1 MNLALI
7 NRKQNSQIGKR
18 VIRREDARLL
28 SGLGKFTDD
37 AVMEDQT
44 YAVMLRSIHAHAKF
58 KIISIDTAKEMPG
71 VIEILIGE
79 DWLDDGLNPM
89 PAWGNPADVAL
100 SNRDGSELFFSPL
113 FPLAIDRVRRSGEI
127 IAVVIAN
134 THLQAIE
141 AAENINIKYNVLKS
155 VSDAANAIK
164 PNAPV
169 IWNQAMDN
177 ITVDD
182 EKGNI
187 NICKEAF
194 DNAAHII
201 KLETFNQRV
210 TGVPMEPRAA
220 LANFEARENIYYLE
234 AGSQGANRLQN
245 ELAATFGINRD
256 KIRVVSNDV
265 GGGYGTRNHTY
276 PEFALCLWAA
286 KKTGRPV
293 KWVCDRSEAFLSDY
307 SGRDLLTKAELAID
321 DSGNFQALKTE
332 NLANIGTH
340 TISYVPLARGPTVYN
355 GVYNIPIGYAVSKAV
370 LTNTNAVVSYRGAGR
385 PEAMF
390 IIERMIDMAAK
401 KVGIDRIELRR
412 RNIIQE
418 SSIPYTNNFNVTYD
432 SGNFPK
438 NMEMAL
444 RSIDWFD
451 FPSRRKKLRKK
462 GYFAGIGIANY
473 IETATGYP
481 QERAEMR
488 IKGSGTVEIIIGTQS
503 SGQSHETTFTQVISD
518 WLGIDSSTILLR
530 TGDTSFVK
538 NGSGSH
544 SCRSLRLAG
553 HLFRQTTDE
562 VIKKG
567 LKICEIKFGTPS
579 SNINYLDGYYVNRG
593 TNKKLHLFEVAKL
606 AETEFAEKEFVSP
619 LIATAEISTFLP
631 TYPNG
636 CHACE
641 IIIDK
646 ETGVVKVSKYIG
658 VDDVGTVVNPMVVDG
673 QTHGGIVQ
681 GLGQAL
687 MEECLYDKNNS
698 QLLSG
703 SFMDYAMPRA
713 NDAPSFELAFNEVP
727 APNNYLGVKGGGEGG
742 TTAAPAAIVNAI
754 VDALDEFQIDHI
766 DMPATP
772 EKIWRIIHDQ

>member
-1 MNLALI
+1 MNLEFI
-7 NRKQNSQIGKR
+7 NRKQNPQIGKDI
-18 VIRREDARLL
+18 IRREDLRLL
-28 SGLGKFTDD
+28 SGFGNYTDD
-37 AVMEDQT
+37 TSLEDQS
-44 YAVMLRSIHAHAKF
+44 YAAMLRSVHAHAEF
-58 KIISIDTAKEMPG
+58 KIISIDAAKKMSG
-71 VIEILIGE
+71 VIEILIGK

-100 SNRDGSELFFSPL
+100 SNQDGSELFFSPL

-127 IAVVIAN
+127 IAIVIAN

-141 AAENINIKYNVLKS
+141 AAENIDIKYDVLKS
-155 VSDAANAIK
+155 VSDVAKAMK
-164 PNAPV
+164 QNAPV
-169 IWNQAMDN
+169 IWNEAIQN

-187 NICKEAF
+187 NVCKEAF
-194 DNAAHII
+194 DKAAHII
-201 KLETFNQRV
+201 KLETYNQRV

-220 LANFEARENIYYLE
+220 LANYEAHEKVYYLE
-234 AGSQGANRLQN
+234 AGSQGANRFQN
-245 ELAATFGINRD
+245 ELATTFGISKN

-286 KKTGRPV
+286 KKTRRPV

-321 DSGNFQALKTE
+321 NSGNFLALRTE

-355 GVYNIPIGYAVSKAV
+355 GVYNIPIGYTVSKAV

-390 IIERMIDMAAK
+390 VIERMIDIAAK
-401 KVGIDRIELRR
+401 KIGIDRIELRR
-412 RNIIQE
+412 KNIIQE
-418 SSIPYTNNFNVTYD
+418 SSIPYTNNFSVTYD

-438 NMEMAL
+438 SMEMAL
-444 RSIDWFD
+444 KSIDWFE
-451 FPSRRKKLRKK
+451 FPSRRKKWREK

-488 IKGSGTVEIIIGTQS
+488 IKGSGSVEIIIGTQS
-503 SGQSHETTFTQVISD
+503 SGQSHETTFAQVISD
-518 WLGIDSSTILLR
+518 WLGVDISTIILK
-530 TGDTSFVK
+530 TGDTNFVK
-538 NGSGSH
+538 DGSGSH

-553 HLFRQTTDE
+553 HLFRQTADE
-562 VIKKG
+562 IIEKG
-567 LKICEIKFGTPS
+567 LKISEIKFGTPS
-579 SNINYLDGYYVNRG
+579 NNISYVDGYYLNKG

-606 AETEFAEKEFVSP
+606 AETEFAANKFLGP
-619 LIATAEISTFLP
+619 LEATAEISTFLP
-631 TYPNG
+631 AYPNG

-641 IIIDK
+641 VIVDR
-646 ETGVVKVSKYIG
+646 ETGVAKVTKYIG

-713 NDAPSFELAFNEVP
+713 NDTPSFELEFNEVP
-727 APNNYLGVKGGGEGG
+727 APNNFLGVKGGGEGG
-742 TTAAPAAIVNAI
+742 TTAAPAAIINAI
-754 VDALDEFQIDHI
+754 VDALDDFEIDHI

-772 EKIWRIIHDQ
+772 EKIWRIIHNY

>member
-155 VSDAANAIK
+155 VNDAANAIK

-245 ELAATFGINRD
+245 ELAATFGISRD

-286 KKTGRPV
+286 KKNWP
-293 KWVCDRSEAFLSDY
+293 
-307 SGRDLLTKAELAID
+307 
-321 DSGNFQALKTE
+321 
-332 NLANIGTH
+332 
-340 TISYVPLARGPTVYN
+340 
-355 GVYNIPIGYAVSKAV
+355 
-370 LTNTNAVVSYRGAGR
+370 
-385 PEAMF
+385 
-390 IIERMIDMAAK
+390 
-401 KVGIDRIELRR
+401 
-412 RNIIQE
+412 
-418 SSIPYTNNFNVTYD
+418 
-432 SGNFPK
+432 
-438 NMEMAL
+438 
-444 RSIDWFD
+444 
-451 FPSRRKKLRKK
+451 PS
-462 GYFAGIGIANY
+462 
-473 IETATGYP
+473 
-481 QERAEMR
+481 
-488 IKGSGTVEIIIGTQS
+488 
-503 SGQSHETTFTQVISD
+503 
-518 WLGIDSSTILLR
+518 
-530 TGDTSFVK
+530 
-538 NGSGSH
+538 
-544 SCRSLRLAG
+544 
-553 HLFRQTTDE
+553 
-562 VIKKG
+562 
-567 LKICEIKFGTPS
+567 
-579 SNINYLDGYYVNRG
+579 
-593 TNKKLHLFEVAKL
+593 
-606 AETEFAEKEFVSP
+606 
-619 LIATAEISTFLP
+619 
-631 TYPNG
+631 
-636 CHACE
+636 
-641 IIIDK
+641 
-646 ETGVVKVSKYIG
+646 
-658 VDDVGTVVNPMVVDG
+658 
-673 QTHGGIVQ
+673 
-681 GLGQAL
+681 
-687 MEECLYDKNNS
+687 
-698 QLLSG
+698 
-703 SFMDYAMPRA
+703 
-713 NDAPSFELAFNEVP
+713 
-727 APNNYLGVKGGGEGG
+727 
-742 TTAAPAAIVNAI
+742 
-754 VDALDEFQIDHI
+754 
-766 DMPATP
+766 
-772 EKIWRIIHDQ
+772 